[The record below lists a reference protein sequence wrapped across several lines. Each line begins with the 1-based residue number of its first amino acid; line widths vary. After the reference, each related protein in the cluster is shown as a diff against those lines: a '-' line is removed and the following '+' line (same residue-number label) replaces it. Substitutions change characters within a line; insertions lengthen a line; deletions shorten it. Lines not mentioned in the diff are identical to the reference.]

1 MRINKL
7 LLTMIVVVLSVS
19 TSLFVYGRKQKT
31 QANKGAS
38 IQEKTMYT
46 LYTIPGT
53 CSTGIAVLMEKLGV
67 SYKSVKRDDVSDY
80 TSIVPTN
87 QVPALKTKD
96 GKVITEG
103 GAIALYL
110 LEKHGKELLPS
121 NLEARAEFYQ
131 WLNFDYATL
140 HPAYS
145 KLFAT
150 AWNPNLNDKT
160 KAQIMQEFGDKL
172 SSLWA
177 ILDKC
182 LANQKFILGNEPC
195 HVDYMAALYTSWN
208 NFFPNTKITLGENV
222 KRFVKDVQALPEFEA
237 GYAADGAEFKAA
249 L

>member
-7 LLTMIVVVLSVS
+7 LLTTIIAVLSVS
-19 TSLFVYGRKQKT
+19 TFSLVYGRKKQKA
-31 QANKGAS
+31 QAAS
-38 IQEKTMYT
+38 AQEKTMYT

-67 SYKSVKRDDVSDY
+67 NYKSVKRDDVPNY
-80 TSIVPTN
+80 TAIVPTN

-110 LEKHGKELLPS
+110 LEKHGKGLLSS

-150 AWNPNLNDKT
+150 AWNPSLTDKT

-172 SSLWA
+172 SGLWT
-177 ILDKC
+177 ILDKR

-222 KRFVKDVQALPEFEA
+222 KRFVKDVQALPEFKA
-237 GYAADGAEFKAA
+237 GYAADGAKFKAA